1 MCLAGSAYLLAKIF
15 AYPREVQRCIWTV
28 IGVLVFLLIVSS
40 FLSSA
45 LHGLGA
51 LELTYRNVC
60 WVLSKTGVAPHLMP
74 AACNAG
80 GISLFAWL
88 AALPYLAG
96 LLAAICAAGVACTSA
111 LPMTAGTDAARDRT
125 RTIELAFKLTVILLV
140 TTTLSLMLFLQL
152 PLAVDLPNTYSEA
165 LMKQYGQG
173 MAMFWGTVCT
183 LTLIAIF
190 GPAVLML
197 QSAAA
202 IQGSAHSRT
211 DPPMLSFQAVRDQ
224 ITKVLAVLAPFIVG
238 SLGPALEILTSVF

>member
-1 MCLAGSAYLLAKIF
+1 MAGSAYLLAKIF
-15 AYPREVQRCIWTV
+15 VFPREAQRCVWTV
-28 IGVLVFLLIVSS
+28 IGVLVVLLLVSS

-60 WVLSKTGVAPHLMP
+60 WIVSETGVAPHLMP

-80 GISLFAWL
+80 EISLFAWL
-88 AALPYLAG
+88 AALPYLSG
-96 LLAAICAAGVACTSA
+96 LFAAICAAGVACTSA
-111 LPMTAGTDAARDRT
+111 LPMAAGTDAARDRAK
-125 RTIELAFKLTVILLV
+125 TIELAFKLTVILLV

-152 PLAVDLPNTYSEA
+152 PLAVDLPDTDSEA

-183 LTLIAIF
+183 LTLMAIF

-197 QSAAA
+197 QSAVT
-202 IQGSAHSRT
+202 IQDGAESRT

-238 SLGPALEILTSVF
+238 SLGPALEVLTSVF